1 MEESI
6 VMEESNNSNRIQTR
20 RSSRS
25 TRSAS
30 PVMAE
35 EEVGSPVS
43 SVGEAAMSTTLNE
56 GRVTRSQSVES
67 SGYET
72 ADSRKRKRKA
82 KNSSNKK
89 RADSYQP
96 SSHTMKSVNNSLP
109 ALSTA
114 PVSMSTPKGSSG
126 EDMERETR
134 NTTQRISKEARDAK
148 KAQRDI
154 IIRER

>member
-1 MEESI
+1 
-6 VMEESNNSNRIQTR
+6 MEESNNNNNNRIQTR

-35 EEVGSPVS
+35 EEVSSPVS
-43 SVGEAAMSTTLNE
+43 SVGEATISTTLNE

-82 KNSSNKK
+82 KNNSNKK

-109 ALSTA
+109 AATVST
-114 PVSMSTPKGSSG
+114 PVSISTPKGSSG
-126 EDMERETR
+126 EDIERETR

>member
-1 MEESI
+1 MEESNN
-6 VMEESNNSNRIQTR
+6 NNSNRIQTR

-35 EEVGSPVS
+35 EEVSSPVS
-43 SVGEAAMSTTLNE
+43 SVGEATISTTLNE

-82 KNSSNKK
+82 KNNSNKK

-109 ALSTA
+109 AATVST
-114 PVSMSTPKGSSG
+114 PVSISTPKGSSG
-126 EDMERETR
+126 EDIERETR